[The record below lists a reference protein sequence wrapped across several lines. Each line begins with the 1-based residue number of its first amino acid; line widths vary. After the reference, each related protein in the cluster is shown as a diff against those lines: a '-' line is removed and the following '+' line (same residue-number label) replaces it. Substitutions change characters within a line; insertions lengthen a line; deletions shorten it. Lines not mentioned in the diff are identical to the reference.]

1 MKVRGNGDE
10 AAEGANAVLQITPGL
25 LIRQSLD
32 GADDSNSL
40 WCEGFVIEI
49 MLVMV
54 QFPTFLLHHH

>member
-1 MKVRGNGDE
+1 MKVRGNGEE
-10 AAEGANAVLQITPGL
+10 AAEGGILQITPGL